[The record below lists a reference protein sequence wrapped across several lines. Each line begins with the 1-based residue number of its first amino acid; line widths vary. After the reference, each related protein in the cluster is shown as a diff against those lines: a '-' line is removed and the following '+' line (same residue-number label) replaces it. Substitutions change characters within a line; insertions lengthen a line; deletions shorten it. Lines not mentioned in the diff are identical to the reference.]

1 MQEMLQKFLLYYNGF
16 ESRPVFDN
24 VEEMLKWSGLYGL
37 TQRTLEEELIDAGLN
52 SQTISELVTVCF
64 ISFFLQL
71 SDSPQ
76 FSVLAIFPN
85 YSML

>member
-16 ESRPVFDN
+16 ESRPVFHN

-52 SQTISELVTVCF
+52 SQTILELVTVRF
-64 ISFFLQL
+64 HSFLL
-71 SDSPQ
+71 H
-76 FSVLAIFPN
+76 LN
-85 YSML
+85 